1 MRIGYSQKE
10 SLLFMESVLG
20 DDQLLPYE
28 FWGQEFISDPFL
40 FKVKARS
47 SSLSIR
53 VEKLLGTEVSMKI
66 LSDSQPQREFHGIV
80 SAITQVGVDT
90 EFAYFEINIVPRL
103 SLLKYTKSRRI
114 FQNLNSIEIIVGL
127 LSANGIE
134 IDMRLKNSY
143 EKRNYCVQYDESD
156 FEFISRLL
164 ESEGIFYYYTFK
176 NGSHILILGD
186 SVDCHD
192 LDDSAGRLEEK

>member
-114 FQNLNSIEIIVGL
+114 LYIIL
-127 LSANGIE
+127 
-134 IDMRLKNSY
+134 
-143 EKRNYCVQYDESD
+143 
-156 FEFISRLL
+156 
-164 ESEGIFYYYTFK
+164 
-176 NGSHILILGD
+176 
-186 SVDCHD
+186 
-192 LDDSAGRLEEK
+192 